1 MYACPPGR
9 LRWPAI
15 CSRCLTAGKIRFCAL
30 GVDRMTIFLSM
41 FVVAVLVGFMA
52 QKWKGRTGAA
62 WWFLTMVL
70 EALAYGLC
78 VVAVANRPDLLRD
91 PVTPIS
97 MAI

>member
-1 MYACPPGR
+1 
-9 LRWPAI
+9 
-15 CSRCLTAGKIRFCAL
+15 
-30 GVDRMTIFLSM
+30 MTIFLSM

-97 MAI
+97 MAILSIVLGAGPVAVIVATLPKRVRGIG